1 MAANPQH
8 KIIIITAPSGAG
20 KTTITRHLLKK
31 FPDRL
36 SFSVSATTRPK
47 RAHEKEGVDY
57 YFIPVKEFKEKIRR
71 NAFVEW
77 EEVYLGKFYGTLKR
91 EIRRIWKEKKIPL
104 LDVDVS
110 GALHVEQQEAEQTLS
125 IFIEPPSVDELK
137 KRLESRGTETTE
149 SIHARVSKATYEL
162 SFAHRFDKK
171 VINKNLEK
179 ACRDTEKIV
188 RKFLSSHS

>member
-31 FPDRL
+31 FPDQL

-47 RAHEKEGVDY
+47 RNHEKEGVDY
-57 YFIPVKEFKEKIRR
+57 YFMNVKEFKERIRR

-77 EEVYLGKFYGTLKR
+77 EEVYLGKFYGTLKK
-91 EIRRIWKEKKIPL
+91 EIRRIWKENKIPL

-110 GALHVEQQEAEQTLS
+110 GALHVEQQQPEQTLT

-137 KRLESRGTETTE
+137 KRLESRGTETSE
-149 SIHARVSKATYEL
+149 GIHARVSKATYEL
-162 SFAHRFDKK
+162 SFSHRFDKK

-188 RKFLSSHS
+188 RKYLKT

>member
-1 MAANPQH
+1 MAANRQH

-47 RAHEKEGVDY
+47 RPHEKEGVDY
-57 YFIPVKEFKEKIRR
+57 YFISIKEFKEKIRR

-77 EEVYLGKFYGTLKR
+77 EEVYIGKFYGTMKS

-110 GALHVEQQEAEQTLS
+110 GALHVEQQQPEQTLT
-125 IFIEPPSVDELK
+125 IFIEPPSVNELK
-137 KRLESRGTETTE
+137 KRLESRGTETPE
-149 SIHARVSKATYEL
+149 GIHARVSKATYEL
-162 SFAHRFDKK
+162 SFSHRFDKK

-179 ACRDTEKIV
+179 ACKDTEKIV
-188 RKFLSSHS
+188 RKFLSSDT

>member
-1 MAANPQH
+1 MAANRQH

-31 FPDRL
+31 FPDQL

-47 RAHEKEGVDY
+47 RPHEKEGVDY
-57 YFIPVKEFKEKIRR
+57 YYMTIKQFKEKIRR

-77 EEVYLGKFYGTLKR
+77 EEVYMGKYYGTLKR
-91 EIRRIWKEKKIPL
+91 EIRRIWKENKIPL

-110 GALHVEQQEAEQTLS
+110 GALHVEQQEPEQTLS

-137 KRLESRGTETTE
+137 KRLESRGTETSE
-149 SIHARVSKATYEL
+149 SIYARVSKATYEL

-179 ACRDTEKIV
+179 ACKDTEKIV
-188 RKFLSSHS
+188 RKFLSPDR